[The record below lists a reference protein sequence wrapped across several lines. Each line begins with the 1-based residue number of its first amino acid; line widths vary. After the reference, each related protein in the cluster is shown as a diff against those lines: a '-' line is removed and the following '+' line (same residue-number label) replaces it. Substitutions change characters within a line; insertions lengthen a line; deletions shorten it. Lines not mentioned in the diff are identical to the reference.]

1 MSINCQA
8 VSKRFGAT
16 LALDQ
21 VSLTLEPGHIYGLLG
36 NNGAG
41 KSTLL
46 SILTDRQR
54 PDSGAVTVDGLSVHN
69 NDEALHKVF
78 LVGDQNLFPEDMKVQ
93 RALRTVPFFYPD
105 FNLEKAMDLAKQFGL
120 PLKKKMPQL
129 STGYASIFRLILGL
143 CVNAP
148 YVLFDEPVLGLDA
161 QHRELFY
168 RLLVEAFM
176 ARPCTFLIST
186 HLIDEVENLID
197 YTYILREGKL
207 LRQGPTEELVG
218 QAVCLSGPAGL
229 VDEYTRDK
237 TVLTSHSLGG
247 LKTVTLQGTA
257 EEPLPPGLEKSTMRL
272 QDYFI
277 RLQEAED
284 RATTRREEAR
294 HDEP

>member
-105 FNLEKAMDLAKQFGL
+105 FDLEKAMDLAKQFGL

-284 RATTRREEAR
+284 RAAARREEGDQ
-294 HDEP
+294 DEP

>member
-105 FNLEKAMDLAKQFGL
+105 FDLEKAMDLAKQFGL

-143 CVNAP
+143 CVNTP

-284 RATTRREEAR
+284 RAAARREEG
-294 HDEP
+294 DQNEP

>member
-284 RATTRREEAR
+284 RATARREEAR

>member
-284 RATTRREEAR
+284 RAAARREEAR

>member
-105 FNLEKAMDLAKQFGL
+105 FDLEKAMDLAKQFGL

-143 CVNAP
+143 CVNTP

-186 HLIDEVENLID
+186 HLIDEVENLLD

-284 RATTRREEAR
+284 RAAARREEG
-294 HDEP
+294 DQNEP

>member
-54 PDSGAVTVDGLSVHN
+54 PDSGAVTVDGLSVYN

-105 FNLEKAMDLAKQFGL
+105 FDLEKAMDLAKQFGL

-284 RATTRREEAR
+284 RAAARREEG
-294 HDEP
+294 DQNEP

>member
-105 FNLEKAMDLAKQFGL
+105 FDLEKAMDLAKQFGL

>member
-8 VSKRFGAT
+8 ISKRFGST

-54 PDSGAVTVDGLSVHN
+54 PDGGTVTVDGLPVRN
-69 NDEALHKVF
+69 NDEALHKIF
-78 LVGDQNLFPEDMKVQ
+78 LVGDQNFFPDEMKVK
-93 RALRTVPFFYPD
+93 RALQTVPLFYPD
-105 FNLEKAMDLAKQFGL
+105 FDLAKAMDLAQQFGL

-143 CVNAP
+143 CVNTP

-168 RLLVEAFM
+168 RLLVETFM
-176 ARPCTFLIST
+176 ARPCTFLVST
-186 HLIDEVENLID
+186 HLIDEVEDLID

-247 LKTVTLQGTA
+247 LKTVTLQGA
-257 EEPLPPGLEKSTMRL
+257 VEEPLPVGLEKSTMRL

-284 RATTRREEAR
+284 RAAARREEGH
-294 HDEP
+294 HDAS